1 MEFYSD
7 VRLSYYTEMD
17 QVYWIGS
24 REEDKE
30 DARKIV
36 YQYGRFVYSGQII
49 PEPILGLEYLPCVL
63 QGIQAV
69 QGHIPYIAEI
79 SDLPAEDENRVI
91 LYGVER
97 MLDVANLELN
107 FQAAKLGE
115 LIEEGNNW
123 LNGEDNPVFF
133 EFEASSGFDCSVRD
147 FYSLHL
153 KIIAFS

>member
-1 MEFYSD
+1 
-7 VRLSYYTEMD
+7 MD

-36 YQYGRFVYSGQII
+36 YRYGRFAYSGQII

-79 SDLPAEDENRVI
+79 SDLPTEDENRVI

-97 MLDVANLELN
+97 MLDVVNLELDR
-107 FQAAKLGE
+107 QTGKLAE
-115 LIEEGNNW
+115 LIQEGNTW
-123 LNGEDNPVFF
+123 LDGEENPVFF
-133 EFEASSGFDCSVRD
+133 EFEANPGFDCSVCVL
-147 FYSLHL
+147 YIVHGT
-153 KIIAFS
+153 FSRLLM